1 MADIRK
7 TVFNFLGVFNAVRA
21 INEKYRHPRIKI
33 TPMVR
38 LSLLALRIY
47 LLFIL
52 LVLLYRFISIT
63 AIK

>member
-1 MADIRK
+1 MADIKK
-7 TVFNFLGVFNAVRA
+7 TVFNFLGIFKAIRT
-21 INEKYRHPRIKI
+21 INEKYKHPRIKI

-52 LVLLYRFISIT
+52 LVLLYKFISIT

>member
-7 TVFNFLGVFNAVRA
+7 TVFNLLGIFNAVRA
-21 INEKYRHPRIKI
+21 INEKYKHPRIKM
-33 TPMVR
+33 TRMVS

-52 LVLLYRFISIT
+52 LVLLYKFISIT